1 MLVFYSHICHRFPFI
16 PLSAIE
22 FGLADVFCGK
32 DLRTIC
38 CRRTVGVAATQRR
51 VHSIRSDPA
60 A

>member
-1 MLVFYSHICHRFPFI
+1 MLEFYSHICHRFLFI
-16 PLSAIE
+16 PQWAIK
-22 FGLADVFCGK
+22 FGLADEFCGK

-38 CRRTVGVAATQRR
+38 CRRTVGVAATQRQ